1 VSRSGGDVVVDE
13 VMGRGLPSAIEEHDT
28 FEPSS
33 LEGPEQP
40 KVFTRLSSSPMPRE
54 LAAGLTFILGIL
66 VSGLILLHEDQEGFL
81 VWIREDGFVEW
92 LTFAELLV
100 MSVFSFMM
108 SKAFS
113 HSNRES
119 AAERV
124 WFVLGFLILFGALEE
139 ISWGQRI
146 FKIESPAWFLIHN
159 KQGEINV
166 HNLVLYGV
174 KINKLVFGKVLGI
187 LVGVYMLIVPLAYR
201 VLERFRNLLDRW
213 AIPVPQNYQILL
225 VVIVTTLVQLHLKLE
240 TKAGELMELCNCFF
254 FLLILM
260 HPYNQGIF
268 PHKGVRFWK
277 KKAQCGR

>member
-1 VSRSGGDVVVDE
+1 MVDE
-13 VMGRGLPSAIEEHDT
+13 ALGKGSASTTRAHRNPESSSPEVSEE
-28 FEPSS
+28 
-33 LEGPEQP
+33 P
-40 KVFTRLSSSPMPRE
+40 KGFRRLSSTPMPRP
-54 LAAGLTFILGIL
+54 LVAGLAFILGVL
-66 VSGLILLHEDQEGFL
+66 VSGLILLHDDQEGFL
-81 VWIREDGFVEW
+81 VWIREDGLVEW
-92 LTFAELLV
+92 LTFVELLI
-100 MSVFSFMM
+100 MCVFSFMM

-124 WFVLGFLILFGALEE
+124 WFVLGFLFLFGAMEE

-146 FKIESPAWFLIHN
+146 LGIESPQWFLIHN

-174 KINKLVFGKVLGI
+174 RINKLVFGKILAI
-187 LVGVYMLIVPLAYR
+187 LVGFYLLIVPLAYR
-201 VLERFRNLLDRW
+201 VLGRFKNLLDRW

-225 VVIVTTLVQLHLKLE
+225 FVIVTIVIQLHLKLE

-254 FLLILM
+254 FLLILT
-260 HPYNQGIF
+260 HPYNHEVF

-277 KKAQCGR
+277 QNARFGR